1 VQRVVQL
8 EDSKKESEMENPHIN
23 SVNYW
28 LDKVMQRQEEHEE
41 WMDSIE
47 DCVDDLNYK
56 ILEIRE
62 DLRLVKKVL
71 NNVLR

>member
-1 VQRVVQL
+1 
-8 EDSKKESEMENPHIN
+8 
-23 SVNYW
+23 
-28 LDKVMQRQEEHEE
+28 MQRQEEHEE

-71 NNVLR
+71 NNILR